1 MKPPA
6 APPSAPPRGRRPDQ
20 NGPQGRPARGR
31 RPATTPRNP
40 TRVAALALLTAVLDR
55 HRAMEEALDA
65 LPPSDPRDRAAAHR
79 IAAAVLRRLGSL
91 DAVLEPLLRRE
102 PPPEVQHVLRIGAA
116 ELLLLNTPPHAAVAS
131 CVDLVPRPFAGL
143 VNAVLRKVAAEG
155 PQTLEDLDGERLDTP
170 GWLWTAWQKAYGTR
184 VRAIARSHRLPAPL
198 DLSLKPGTALPEG
211 AVLLRNGTARLPAG
225 TRITELPAFIDGTAW
240 AQDAAAALPARLL
253 HAAPGMTV
261 ADLCAAPGGKTAQL
275 AAAGADV
282 VAVERDPTRILRL
295 RENLARLA
303 LDARVVQGDAAE
315 WDPGT
320 RFDAILLDAPCSA
333 TGTIRRHPDVP
344 YLKRPTD
351 VPTLAGLQKPLL
363 AHAAT
368 LLAPGGRLVF
378 ATCSL
383 QPEEGEAQAANPPPG
398 LVPDPI
404 RPDEVPGLER
414 AITHEGWLRTTPD
427 MWEAEGGMDGFF
439 MARFRKA

>member
-1 MKPPA
+1 MKPPN
-6 APPSAPPRGRRPDQ
+6 RRRPEKA
-20 NGPQGRPARGR
+20 RPAPR
-31 RPATTPRNP
+31 TPRNP
-40 TRVAALALLTAVLDR
+40 TRAAALALLTAVLDR

-102 PPPEVQHVLRIGAA
+102 PPPEVRQALRIGAA
-116 ELLLLNTPPHAAVAS
+116 ELLLLGTPPHAAVAS

-143 VNAVLRKVAAEG
+143 VNAVLRKVATDG
-155 PQTLEDLDGERLDTP
+155 PKALEDLDGERLDTP
-170 GWLWTAWQKAYGTR
+170 GWLWTAWHKAYGPG
-184 VRAIARSHRLPAPL
+184 VRAIARAHRLPAPL

-211 AVLLRNGTARLPAG
+211 AVLLPTGTARLPAG
-225 TRITELPAFIDGTAW
+225 TRITELPAFIDGSAW

-253 HAAPGMTV
+253 GVTPGMKV

-295 RENLARLA
+295 RENLARLDLPA
-303 LDARVVQGDAAE
+303 SVVQGDAGS

-320 RFDAILLDAPCSA
+320 RFDAILLDAPCTA

-344 YLKRPTD
+344 HLKRPTD
-351 VPTLAGLQKPLL
+351 VPTLANLQRPLL
-363 AHAAT
+363 AHAAS

-383 QPEEGEAQAANPPPG
+383 QPEEGEAQAANPPAG
-398 LVPDPI
+398 LLPDPI
-404 RPDEVPGLER
+404 RPEEVPGLET
-414 AITHEGWLRTTPD
+414 AITPEGWLRTRPD
-427 MWEAEGGMDGFF
+427 LWDSDGGMDGFF
-439 MARFRKA
+439 IARFRAG